1 MAVPRR
7 LSGIALTLVVAA
19 LTAAGCADRAPQ
31 AQAVPEVG
39 WLVADHSC
47 APDRVRAQADAVVR
61 SGLRDVGFR
70 ELFID
75 CNDEDRARIDAD
87 SGVRADLASLGLHV
101 HPLPSAQRRTAVDAA
116 SATPSGL
123 RTEVT
128 RRVMRAEPLVVTGD
142 LPAVPRGTVEMLR
155 NPEIGELVR
164 DRRAAPGAEVNGDP
178 ETYSRAIGER
188 GLLVSFT
195 NTGPVGRDMSIPI
208 ADLGLAGDDVV
219 PAREVWSGRRIKAED
234 GELTIRV
241 GAGDAALLRIG

>member
-101 HPLPSAQRRTAVDAA
+101 HPLPSAQRRTAVD
-116 SATPSGL
+116 